1 MEKESPALPPEK
13 GVRMMKMRPG
23 IVIRPL
29 KRKNQRRL
37 PIRANTR
44 PRLPRAA
51 PRRRGRELVL
61 AHAVEAFTARP
72 GAAHDPRPD
81 AGAGRGGRGP
91 PRPPPRGGQA
101 RPRRPASA

>member
-13 GVRMMKMRPG
+13 GGRMMRMRPG

-37 PIRANTR
+37 PIRSNTR

-51 PRRRGRELVL
+51 PRRRGRELLL
-61 AHAVEAFTARP
+61 AHAVEAGTARP
-72 GAAHDPRPD
+72 GAAHDPAQDAAASGVRREHRDQPAEDPD
-81 AGAGRGGRGP
+81 GGEAEDR
-91 PRPPPRGGQA
+91 
-101 RPRRPASA
+101 